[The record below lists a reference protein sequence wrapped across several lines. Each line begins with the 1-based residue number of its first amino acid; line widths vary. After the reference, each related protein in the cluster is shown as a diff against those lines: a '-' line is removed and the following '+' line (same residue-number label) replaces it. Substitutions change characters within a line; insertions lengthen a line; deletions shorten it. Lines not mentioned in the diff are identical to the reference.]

1 MKKIIL
7 LFSHTLTEPQVKE
20 LKEKWNCDEIIYMP
34 DELKNNWMNV
44 VDDVDINQ
52 FKKFL
57 LDNLQKDDYV
67 LIQGEWGLTYN
78 MINFAKENNFIPLY
92 ASTMRKVT
100 EYKEGD
106 KVIKNS
112 VFSHTTFKK
121 YIS

>member
-20 LKEKWNCDEIIYMP
+20 LKENWDCEEIIYMP
-34 DELKNNWMNV
+34 DKLKN
-44 VDDVDINQ
+44 NQ

-92 ASTMRKVT
+92 AGTTRKVT
-100 EYKEGD
+100 EHKEGD

-121 YIS
+121 Y

>member
-7 LFSHTLTEPQVKE
+7 LFSHTLTEPQIKE
-20 LKEKWNCDEIIYMP
+20 LKENWNCNEIIYMS

-44 VDDVDINQ
+44 SDNTDINQ

-57 LDNLQKDDYV
+57 LDNLRKGDYV

-92 ASTMRKVT
+92 A
-100 EYKEGD
+100 G
-106 KVIKNS
+106 
-112 VFSHTTFKK
+112 TTRNVNE
-121 YIS
+121 

>member
-20 LKEKWNCDEIIYMP
+20 LKEEWNCEEIIYMP
-34 DELKNNWMNV
+34 DELKSKWMGV
-44 VDDVDINQ
+44 TDDIDINQ

-57 LDNLQKDDYV
+57 LENLQKGDYV

-92 ASTMRKVT
+92 AGTTRKVT

-112 VFSHTTFKK
+112 VFSHTKFKK
-121 YIS
+121 Y

>member
-20 LKEKWNCDEIIYMP
+20 LKENWNCNEIIYMS

-44 VDDVDINQ
+44 SDNTDINQ

-57 LDNLQKDDYV
+57 LDNLRKKDYV

-92 ASTMRKVT
+92 AGTTRNVT
-100 EYKEGD
+100 EYKERD

-112 VFSHTTFKK
+112 IFSHTTFKK
-121 YIS
+121 Y

>member
-20 LKEKWNCDEIIYMP
+20 LKEDWNCEEIVYMP
-34 DELKNNWMNV
+34 TELKNNWMDV
-44 VDDVDINQ
+44 TDDVDISQ
-52 FKKFL
+52 FQKFL
-57 LDNLQKDDYV
+57 LENLQKGDYV

-92 ASTMRKVT
+92 AGTTRKVT
-100 EYKEGD
+100 EHKEGD

-112 VFSHTTFKK
+112 VYIHTIYK
-121 YIS
+121 